1 MNNQLHSEE
10 RRLVAAMLDGLS
22 KLNTALQSLPKDH
35 FDVWVDPGH
44 ARAVIQD
51 CFDAL
56 LAINDC
62 TLEIS
67 ILRLPTA
74 DTSLGELRK
83 FAQSFSGEAHKEA
96 QAATDVY
103 YSYFGV

>member
-1 MNNQLHSEE
+1 
-10 RRLVAAMLDGLS
+10 MLDGLS
-22 KLNTALQSLPKDH
+22 KLNTTLQSLPKDY

-44 ARAVIQD
+44 ARAVIKD

-67 ILRLPTA
+67 ILRFPTA
-74 DTSLGELRK
+74 DTSLGALRE
-83 FAQSFSGEAHKEA
+83 FARSFSCEAHEEA
-96 QAATDVY
+96 KAASDLY

>member
-35 FDVWVDPGH
+35 FDVWVDPRH
-44 ARAVIQD
+44 ARAAIQD

-62 TLEIS
+62 TLDII

-83 FAQSFSGEAHKEA
+83 FAQSFSCEAHEEA
-96 QAATDVY
+96 KIASDIY